1 MHIHALSVSTTKG
14 VRKHNVPMALF
25 LKDHGI
31 EGDAHA
37 GKWHRQVSLLAQES
51 IDTMVEKGLDVKSG
65 DFAENITTIGLDL
78 TALALGDRIQIGER
92 LTLTLSQKGK
102 VCHHRCAIYY
112 QAGDCVMP
120 REGIFGV
127 VTEPGTVQVGDPIHL
142 LGKVQATA
150 GIIGTAAEEEKWG
163 ETLRATVSAAL
174 QPAFVRFDRLDV
186 AQENLQPI
194 LTDLV
199 EYQGIEHLVLLD
211 ATGDIWKKLGLQH
224 GDMPHTAKMGQTT
237 LYVVAHPADLNALFG
252 LAGSA

>member
-1 MHIHALSVSTTKG
+1 MNIHALSVSTTKG
-14 VRKHNVPMALF
+14 VRKHNVPMAKF
-25 LKDHGI
+25 LENHGI

-65 DFAENITTIGLDL
+65 DFAENITTTGLDL
-78 TALALGDRIQIGER
+78 TALALGDRIQIGEE

-127 VTEPGTVQVGDPIHL
+127 VTRPGTAQVGDPIRL
-142 LGKVQATA
+142 LSKVQVTA

-163 ETLRATVSAAL
+163 ETLRATLHAAL
-174 QPAFVRFDRLDV
+174 QPAFVRFDQLDA
-186 AQENLQPI
+186 AQEKLQPI
-194 LTDLV
+194 MKDLV
-199 EYQGIEHLVLLD
+199 DYQGIEHLVLLD
-211 ATGDIWKKLGLQH
+211 ATGDIWKKLGLQD
-224 GDMPHTAKMGQTT
+224 GDRPHTSKMGQTT
-237 LYVVAHPADLNALFG
+237 LYVIAHPADLNAIFG
-252 LAGSA
+252 LVGGA